1 MTGKERVLAALNH
14 KEPDA
19 VPVDFGGTAVTG
31 MHVDIVIALRDRY
44 GLEKRPVKVH
54 EPYQMLGFIDEDLKR
69 ALGIDFEGVYGAETI
84 FGFRNENWKPW
95 RMDNGTE
102 VLVSEHFLTTR
113 DRNGDTLIYPKGD
126 LSAPPSGR
134 LPKDGFFFDTIVRQ
148 EPIDEA
154 RLDPGANLEEFGPIS
169 DADLSYFDRATREAD
184 ATGRGVIAT
193 FGGTAFGDIALVPAP
208 FLKHPKGIRDIE
220 EWYVST
226 LTRQP
231 YIHAVFEKQAEVA
244 LSNLEKI
251 KARVGDRVQAVFIC
265 GTDFGT
271 QRSTFC
277 SVDTFRSLYMPYYKQ
292 VNAWVHE
299 NTPWKTFKHSCG
311 AVETL
316 IPAFIESGFD
326 ILNPVQVSAAG
337 MDAGK
342 LKSKYGKDIVFWG
355 GGVDTQKTLMF
366 GTPGDVR
373 AEVLERCGTFG
384 KDGGFIFN
392 AVHNIQAN
400 VPARNVVAMF
410 EAVKEFNG
418 K

>member
-1 MTGKERVLAALNH
+1 MTGKERVWAALNH

-69 ALGIDFEGVYGAETI
+69 ALGIDIEGVYGAETI

-102 VLVSEHFLTTR
+102 VLVSEHFRTTR

-148 EPIDEA
+148 EPIDDA
-154 RLDPGANLEEFGPIS
+154 SLDPGDNLEEFGPIS
-169 DADLSYFDRATREAD
+169 DADLAYFDRATREAA
-184 ATGRGVIAT
+184 ATGRGIITT

-271 QRSTFC
+271 QSSTFC

-337 MDAGK
+337 MDAGR
-342 LKSKYGKDIVFWG
+342 LKAIYGKDIVFWG
-355 GGVDTQKTLMF
+355 GGIDTQRTLMF
-366 GTPGDVR
+366 GTPGDIR
-373 AEVLERCGTFG
+373 TEVLERCGTFG

-400 VPARNVVAMF
+400 VPAANVVAMF

-418 K
+418 R

>member
-1 MTGKERVLAALNH
+1 MTSKERVWAALNH
-14 KEPDA
+14 RAPDA

-69 ALGIDFEGVYGAETI
+69 ALGIDIEGVYGAETI
-84 FGFRNENWKPW
+84 FGFRNENWKLW

-102 VLVSEHFLTTR
+102 VLVSEYFRTTR
-113 DRNGDTLIYPKGD
+113 DVNGDTLIYPKGD
-126 LSAPPSGR
+126 FSAPPSGR

-148 EPIDEA
+148 EPIDDA
-154 RLDPGANLEEFGPIS
+154 SLDPGDNLEEFGPIS
-169 DADLSYFDRATREAD
+169 DADLAYFDRATREAA

-226 LTRQP
+226 LTRRP
-231 YIHAVFEKQAEVA
+231 YIHAVFEKQTDIA
-244 LSNLEKI
+244 LANLGKI

-271 QRSTFC
+271 QSSTFC
-277 SVDTFRSLYMPYYKQ
+277 SVDAFRSLYMPYYKQ
-292 VNAWVHE
+292 VNSWIHE

-342 LKSKYGKDIVFWG
+342 LKAKYGKDIVFWG
-355 GGVDTQKTLMF
+355 GGVDTQRTLMF
-366 GTPGDVR
+366 GTPGDIR
-373 AEVLERCGTFG
+373 AEVLEHCATFG

-400 VPARNVVAMF
+400 VPTANVVAMF